1 MAFSGANDALRL
13 PRKRSTGPPDRL
25 IHDIRSGLFVSLG
38 RLERVRALRRSIRI
52 LAKAADI
59 LQPNHGVPRQ
69 FLFFLLIGLLRPL
82 SNVAHV

>member
-1 MAFSGANDALRL
+1 MTHRAVTAKNEAQLQ
-13 PRKRSTGPPDRL
+13 PDRL
-25 IHDIRSGLFVSLG
+25 IQRYPQRPFCSARQAGED
-38 RLERVRALRRSIRI
+38 ALRRSIRI

-59 LQPNHGVPRQ
+59 LQLNHVVPRQ